1 MAAFDF
7 PSSPN
12 VNDIYTLNGVAFMW
26 NGSVWKRYSTSTGA
40 QGFQGAAG
48 AAGAAGAQGAQGT
61 NGTIG
66 SDGAQGAQGH
76 QGAAGTGD
84 TGAQG
89 AAGATGAQG
98 TPFDRSEY
106 NYTASGGQTAFAA
119 AYANASDVDV
129 FMNGVRLT
137 PAEYT
142 PSGGTTITLA
152 SGATAGDIIDILTFA
167 SAGPTGAQG
176 AQGAQGDAFNRSESN
191 FTATS
196 GQTSFAPSGG
206 YTNGDDLDV
215 FVNGVR
221 LTPADYTATNGT
233 NVVLDVGANTGD
245 IVDIIY
251 YESAGPAGAQGDT
264 GATGA
269 QGAAGTNGAQGS
281 QGHQGAA
288 GSIPSNITAVN
299 GTFSGNVS
307 IAGTLTYED
316 VTNIDSVGVIT
327 ARDTLT
333 VYNAAS
339 TFDPH
344 LTLYAENSNNAIL
357 VSKHASS
364 YPDLEFRSEAGGGSL
379 SLFKG
384 IASEQAG
391 NSSYYG
397 GLKLEDNKVLL
408 MGTGGDSYMRY
419 DPTPG
424 VLEIKTLVSEPIALS
439 TNDTE
444 RLRIDSSGRIG
455 IGAANNTSYDTNAQ
469 NVLIASDGNTGITIR
484 SAGST
489 PFAMIHFAD
498 GTSNNDEKRAGRI
511 MYQHDG
517 DNLTLHTANTERL
530 RIDGGGKV
538 IIGDSASD
546 LSGTHTFMAC
556 GSKHAFQYDG
566 NTGTYLSFTL
576 GSANGTV
583 DIAADARSGGY
594 PDLRFITSNAERL
607 RIDSSGRVGI
617 GTLSPISFFAG
628 ANQLVVSGGSGDGGI
643 TIHSGT
649 SSIGRFLFA
658 DGTIGADQYRGY
670 ISYIHSDNNLTI
682 GTDGSERLRI
692 DSLGRLMLGTTTEG
706 SGNADNL
713 TVADSGHSGITI
725 RSGTSSHGSIYFSD
739 ATSGGGEYDGYIE
752 YEHGNRRLNVGTA
765 GNTRLRI
772 DSSGRVLFGGTSAR
786 TNFNNGTASPQIQVE
801 NVANGNKSSIAL
813 IHNENATGDSS
824 ALYFSKT
831 RGGTVGDDS
840 ALNQAGDRLG
850 QIAFLG
856 NDGSEFVQ
864 AATIEGLTDATPGNN
879 DMPGRLSFSV
889 THDGA
894 SSPVERMRINRK
906 GFLKM
911 GPRITDG
918 SHGAADLD
926 SVRHE
931 FTSDDNGWVMY
942 VQHTS
947 GSASESEGILI
958 RYRTTSPNGTGN
970 SFIQGQD
977 SNTTRF
983 RFASNGG
990 LYNYSGNNSNLSD
1003 EREKK
1008 NIVSLDAKWDKV
1020 KSWDIKKFHYN
1031 EDADSDDLRYGVIA
1045 QQVEEHCP
1053 EVVSE
1058 WTKQQAESAVLDE
1071 DGNVVTPAVP
1081 EITRKGVKEQQMM
1094 WMAIKALQEAQTRIE
1109 TLETQNADL
1118 LARVTALE
1126 G

>member
-7 PSSPN
+7 PSNPN

-48 AAGAAGAQGAQGT
+48 AAGAQGAQGT
-61 NGTIG
+61 AGVLG
-66 SDGAQGAQGH
+66 GDGAQGAVGA
-76 QGAAGTGD
+76 QGAAGTGA

-89 AAGATGAQG
+89 AAGADGAQG
-98 TPFDRSEY
+98 AAGAAGAQGAPFDRSEY

-176 AQGAQGDAFNRSESN
+176 SQGHQGDAFNRSESN

-251 YESAGPAGAQGDT
+251 YEAAGPAGAQGSAGIAGTVTFST
-264 GATGA
+264 GAPSNPVNGDLWYDTDDGAFAGYYDDGNTSQWIDLSGGPRGA
-269 QGAAGTNGAQGS
+269 QGADGADGA
-281 QGHQGAA
+281 QGAA
-288 GSIPSNITAVN
+288 GSIPSNITAVS

-307 IAGTLTYED
+307 IGGTLTYED

-327 ARDTLT
+327 AR
-333 VYNAAS
+333 NGIIINNSSSA
-339 TFDPH
+339 FDPH
-344 LTLYAENSNNAIL
+344 LTLFAENNNGGIL
-357 VSKHASS
+357 IAKHASS
-364 YPDLEFRSEAGGGSL
+364 YPDLEFRTEAGGGSL
-379 SLFKG
+379 DLFKG

-397 GLKLEDNKVLL
+397 GLKLNDNKALL
-408 MGTGGDSYMRY
+408 MGTGGDSLVRY

-424 VLEIKTLVSEPIALS
+424 VLEIKTLVNEPIALS

-444 RLRIDSSGRIG
+444 RLRITSGGHVNIGGEYSQTDSKVTIVDVNRPIAEATLNLQSSTTS
-455 IGAANNTSYDTNAQ
+455 GAADTGPVLRFYGHSGSEGRYHASIKGAKENGTS
-469 NVLIASDGNTGITIR
+469 GNT
-484 SAGST
+484 AGYLAFNT
-489 PFAMIHFAD
+489 RPAGGAMA
-498 GTSNNDEKRAGRI
+498 
-511 MYQHDG
+511 
-517 DNLTLHTANTERL
+517 ERL
-530 RIDGGGKV
+530 RITSAGDVKIKSFGNASNASADALQIGKTDNNYG
-538 IIGDSASD
+538 ITILSASNAQGRID
-546 LSGTHTFMAC
+546 
-556 GSKHAFQYDG
+556 
-566 NTGTYLSFTL
+566 FTDTEDTNDPQGKIAYYHDSNSL
-576 GSANGTV
+576 QFFTNG
-583 DIAADARSGGY
+583 AAA
-594 PDLRFITSNAERL
+594 SNERL
-607 RIDSSGRVGI
+607 RIDSSGRI
-617 GTLSPISFFAG
+617 
-628 ANQLVVSGGSGDGGI
+628 LV
-643 TIHSGT
+643 
-649 SSIGRFLFA
+649 
-658 DGTIGADQYRGY
+658 
-670 ISYIHSDNNLTI
+670 
-682 GTDGSERLRI
+682 
-692 DSLGRLMLGTTTEG
+692 
-706 SGNADNL
+706 
-713 TVADSGHSGITI
+713 
-725 RSGTSSHGSIYFSD
+725 
-739 ATSGGGEYDGYIE
+739 
-752 YEHGNRRLNVGTA
+752 
-765 GNTRLRI
+765 
-772 DSSGRVLFGGTSAR
+772 GGTSAR
-786 TNFNNGTASPQIQVE
+786 ANFNNGSASPQIQIE
-801 NVANGNKSSIAL
+801 NVLNGNKSSIAF
-813 IHNENATGDSS
+813 IHNENNTGDSS
-824 ALYFSKT
+824 SLHFAKT
-831 RGGTVGDDS
+831 RGGTVGDNS

-850 QIAFLG
+850 QIVFSG
-856 NDGSEFVQ
+856 NDGTEFVQ

-906 GFLKM
+906 GFMKM

-918 SHGAADLD
+918 SHGAADLN

-947 GSASESEGILI
+947 GAASEAEGILI

-1020 KSWDIKKFHYN
+1020 KSWELKKFHYN

-1053 EVVSE
+1053 EVLSE
-1058 WTKQQAESAVLDE
+1058 WVKQEAKDAVLDG
-1071 DGNVVTPAVP
+1071 DGNVVTPAVA

-1094 WMAIKALQEAQTRIE
+1094 WMAVKALQEAQTRIE
-1109 TLETQNADL
+1109 TLETQLTDA
-1118 LARVTALE
+1118 LARITALE

>member
-76 QGAAGTGD
+76 QGAAGTGA

-607 RIDSSGRVGI
+607 RIDS
-617 GTLSPISFFAG
+617 
-628 ANQLVVSGGSGDGGI
+628 
-643 TIHSGT
+643 
-649 SSIGRFLFA
+649 
-658 DGTIGADQYRGY
+658 
-670 ISYIHSDNNLTI
+670 
-682 GTDGSERLRI
+682 
-692 DSLGRLMLGTTTEG
+692 LGRLMLGTTTEG

-772 DSSGRVLFGGTSAR
+772 DSSGRGLFGGTSAR